1 MASCRSAA
9 PITHTDT
16 NPFLKKKILNI
27 SRRYRAELRKRLRGT
42 SHAWLSRASSK
53 RAENLGRFAVGEGLE
68 TLDLANIHGYALLEL
83 MPANGATQSSR
94 DKAVKRAGEFFL
106 EVVSPI

>member
-68 TLDLANIHGYALLEL
+68 TLDLANIHG
-83 MPANGATQSSR
+83 
-94 DKAVKRAGEFFL
+94 
-106 EVVSPI
+106 